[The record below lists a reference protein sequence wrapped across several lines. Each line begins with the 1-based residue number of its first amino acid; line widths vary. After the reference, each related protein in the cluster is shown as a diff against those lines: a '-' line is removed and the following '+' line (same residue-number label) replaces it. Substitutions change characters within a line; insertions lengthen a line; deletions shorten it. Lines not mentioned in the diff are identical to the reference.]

1 MFEFTNTNIEGVKLI
16 TPPQFQD
23 DRGILRKVFEK
34 QIFLDNGI
42 DMSAKEEIETKSSK
56 GVLRGLHFQTQNS
69 QGKLVRVAYGEIF
82 DVAVDLRKGSQTFGK
97 YFSTTLSADNNK
109 MLYIPEGFAHGCL
122 TLSEKSVFYYLCS
135 QPYFPQYDSGI
146 IWNDP
151 DIDVDWPVHLVE
163 DVILSEKDS
172 NLPLLST
179 QQFEL

>member
-1 MFEFTNTNIEGVKLI
+1 MFKFESTNIEDVKLI
-16 TPPQFQD
+16 TPPKFED
-23 DRGILRKVFEK
+23 DRGTLRKVFEK

-42 DMSAKEEIETKSSK
+42 NMSAHEEIETTSTK
-56 GVLRGLHFQTQNS
+56 GVLRGLHFQTKQS
-69 QGKLVRVAYGEIF
+69 QAKLVRVAYGEIF

-135 QPYFPQYDSGI
+135 QPYFPQYDSGV

-151 DIDVDWPVHLVE
+151 NIGVDWPVHLV
-163 DVILSEKDS
+163 DDIILSEKDC
-172 NLPLLST
+172 NLPQLSE